1 MELFQAALLLSS
13 QKTYMTVLRPNTRFM
28 NSLRGGVY
36 LPFKRRILPETE
48 LHRVFFMAL
57 LTKTYHYEGVYD
69 FEPQNSVKYPFRT
82 EGCLAELY

>member
-57 LTKTYHYEGVYD
+57 LLLEPNTIMKASTILNHKT
-69 FEPQNSVKYPFRT
+69 
-82 EGCLAELY
+82 L